1 MDAAASTQP
10 QHSIPGL
17 VKTAAGVV
25 GVVGSVIG
33 ILVSVG
39 LLGGHE
45 GGAPTPSVIKIDTAA
60 PATETAPVLDR
71 YEAPQFSLRY
81 PRGWRISSHDTGAA
95 GSSETTIASRGAP
108 GVLVR
113 VDVSRGTADA
123 QATVAARAL
132 TAAAL
137 NPGYRKLALGVTSIA
152 GFDGARW
159 DYLVREHGVELHRT
173 EVVFTDSR
181 GNGYA
186 LVEQAPSAVFA
197 HWQRTFDDVRESL
210 LPGAA

>member
-1 MDAAASTQP
+1 MDAAASTQS
-10 QHSIPGL
+10 QQSIPGL

-25 GVVGSVIG
+25 GVVGSIIG

-39 LLGGHE
+39 LVGGHE

-60 PATETAPVLDR
+60 PTTAPVLER

-81 PRGWRISSHDTGAA
+81 PRGWRISSQDGSAA

-113 VDVSRGTADA
+113 VDVSRGSADA
-123 QATVAARAL
+123 QTTVAARAL
-132 TAAAL
+132 AAAAL
-137 NPGYRKLALGVTSIA
+137 NPGYRKLAVGVTTIA

-159 DYLVREHGVELHRT
+159 DYLVREQGVELHRI

-186 LVEQAPSAVFA
+186 LIEQAPSAVFA